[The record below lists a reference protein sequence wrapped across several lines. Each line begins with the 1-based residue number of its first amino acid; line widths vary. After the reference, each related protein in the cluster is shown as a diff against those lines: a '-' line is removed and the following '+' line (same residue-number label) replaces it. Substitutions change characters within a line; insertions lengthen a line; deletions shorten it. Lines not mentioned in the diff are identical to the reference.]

1 MKLIRV
7 LEYEADPEMLQMHLR
22 NRGVKGHSPL
32 WFHRNDLGSI
42 TIKERF
48 VLPDPLPEWWD
59 EVVPG
64 VEERDPTIFE
74 DSPGEAEDGLSA
86 EQASAL

>member
-7 LEYEADPEMLQMHLR
+7 LEYEGDGVELRDHLR
-22 NRGVKGHSPL
+22 NRGVKGLAPAWNRRSGY
-32 WFHRNDLGSI
+32 DAI

-59 EVVPG
+59 EVVPAI
-64 VEERDPTIFE
+64 EKADPTADADVKE
-74 DSPGEAEDGLSA
+74 GE
-86 EQASAL
+86 